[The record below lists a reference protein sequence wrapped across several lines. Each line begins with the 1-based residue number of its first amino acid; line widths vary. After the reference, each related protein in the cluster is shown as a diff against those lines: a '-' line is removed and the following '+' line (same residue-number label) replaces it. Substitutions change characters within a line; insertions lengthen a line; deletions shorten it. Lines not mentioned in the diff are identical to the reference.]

1 MFSRFYNCVNGV
13 AHELPCPTSLVF
25 DEAKGICVPPEQAS
39 EYAKKCNVPDKKRKN
54 FTYINF
60 LCCFKSLNYLTI
72 DHWHLILQKSY
83 PFSSN
88 CRILMSRSECRRT
101 KWSSS
106 CPSKLSSSSQLPKIH
121 HLLLL
126 NRHQGVGLPE
136 GSNFQSQYLWMCHP
150 WRWTRRLVW
159 VVSIYNL
166 NHLNWTYLTQLNNI

>member
-1 MFSRFYNCVNGV
+1 MSNFSCVRRSKRNV
-13 AHELPCPTSLVF
+13 RSTWTSF
-25 DEAKGICVPPEQAS
+25 EIC
-39 EYAKKCNVPDKKRKN
+39 KKCNVSDEKRKN

-60 LCCFKSLNYLTI
+60 MCCFKSQMKSYYLTI
-72 DHWHLILQKSY
+72 DHWHLILPKSY

-166 NHLNWTYLTQLNNI
+166 NHLNWKYLTQLNNI

>member
-1 MFSRFYNCVNGV
+1 MNADYGSCWHVNHCDVNFIHWIRILHRMILRF
-13 AHELPCPTSLVF
+13 F
-25 DEAKGICVPPEQAS
+25 
-39 EYAKKCNVPDKKRKN
+39 KKS
-54 FTYINF
+54 YINGYRVKM
-60 LCCFKSLNYLTI
+60 KSYYLTI

-83 PFSSN
+83 PFSSS
-88 CRILMSRSECRRT
+88 CWILMSRSECRRT

-159 VVSIYNL
+159 VVFIYNL
-166 NHLNWTYLTQLNNI
+166 NWY

>member
-1 MFSRFYNCVNGV
+1 M
-13 AHELPCPTSLVF
+13 
-25 DEAKGICVPPEQAS
+25 
-39 EYAKKCNVPDKKRKN
+39 
-54 FTYINF
+54 
-60 LCCFKSLNYLTI
+60 KSYYLTI

-166 NHLNWTYLTQLNNI
+166 NHLNWKYFLKPNLIISKLHAACQFFYCRKCWYECDDELSADCPESCRSDCSCPAPDES

>member
-1 MFSRFYNCVNGV
+1 MVLHTSSHVQLLLCSTKQKELAFHLNKLRNMQKNATFQMKNVRILRTLIFCVV
-13 AHELPCPTSLVF
+13 S
-25 DEAKGICVPPEQAS
+25 K
-39 EYAKKCNVPDKKRKN
+39 Y
-54 FTYINF
+54 
-60 LCCFKSLNYLTI
+60 YLTI

-83 PFSSN
+83 PFSSS
-88 CRILMSRSECRRT
+88 CWILMSRSECRRT

-166 NHLNWTYLTQLNNI
+166 NHLNWKYLTQLNNI